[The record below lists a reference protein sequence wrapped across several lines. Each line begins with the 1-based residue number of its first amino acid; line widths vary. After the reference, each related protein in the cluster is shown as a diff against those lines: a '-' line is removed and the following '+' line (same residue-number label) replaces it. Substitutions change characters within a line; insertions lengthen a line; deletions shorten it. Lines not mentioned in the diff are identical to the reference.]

1 MEINVLRCEHADCE
15 YCIKRNICTRDVP
28 KPCKYRYTE
37 EERIADQA
45 SDRFGAILSGTFLPG
60 IYHKKEEDEMKTTS
74 VQTIKNVNYINFSI
88 ENYPMEMESKLTI
101 IAGTDDDIF
110 EFKFEGRDLL
120 KICKAAGL
128 FTGWEKDQKIRELE
142 KDNEDIRSRNLAYK
156 EMNNKLQEENTENA
170 KTIKQNLQR
179 IRELEEEVSSWKKE
193 AAECLTLRDEAEEEY
208 EEKIKE
214 LERNNMLNK
223 ETSDFWSKAYY
234 DLSKNYDKLLNVN
247 KNLKEEYEEKI
258 KKLERKY
265 NFERCANEAQ
275 HKFFGQYAGKGT
287 EIEFNYA
294 INDTTDEASYVI
306 VDKEEYQSLKDHGYT
321 AMIHGKIYNPV
332 QLVDKILELENLSK
346 QLNDRILKLE
356 KLKIPTIENFADE
369 AKEEKKK
376 MTDGE
381 LRSCY

>member
-1 MEINVLRCEHADCE
+1 MEINVLRCEHVDCE
-15 YCIKRNICTRDVP
+15 FCIKRNICTRDVP

-45 SDRFGAILSGTFLPG
+45 TDRVGVILNATYLPRT
-60 IYHKKEEDEMKTTS
+60 YHKKEEDKMKATS
-74 VQTIKNVNYINFSI
+74 VQTIKNVKDISFSI
-88 ENYPMEMESKLTI
+88 ENHPMEMESELI
-101 IAGTDDDIF
+101 IVAGTDDDIF
-110 EFKFEGRDLL
+110 KFKFEGRDLL
-120 KICKAAGL
+120 EICKAAGL
-128 FTGWEKDQKIRELE
+128 FVGWEKNQKIRELE
-142 KDNEDIRSRNLAYK
+142 K
-156 EMNNKLQEENTENA
+156 
-170 KTIKQNLQR
+170 
-179 IRELEEEVSSWKKE
+179 EVNYWKKE
-193 AAECLTLRDEAEEEY
+193 AAECLTLRDEAKEEY

-214 LERNNMLNK
+214 LERDNMLNK

-258 KKLERKY
+258 KKLEHKY

-275 HKFFGQYAGKGT
+275 HKFFRQYTGKGT
-287 EIEFNYA
+287 EIEFNYV
-294 INDTTDEASYVI
+294 IDDITDETSYVI

-321 AMIHGKIYNPV
+321 AMIHDKIYNPV
-332 QLVDKILELENLSK
+332 QLVDKILELENLNK

-356 KLKIPTIENFADE
+356 K
-369 AKEEKKK
+369 